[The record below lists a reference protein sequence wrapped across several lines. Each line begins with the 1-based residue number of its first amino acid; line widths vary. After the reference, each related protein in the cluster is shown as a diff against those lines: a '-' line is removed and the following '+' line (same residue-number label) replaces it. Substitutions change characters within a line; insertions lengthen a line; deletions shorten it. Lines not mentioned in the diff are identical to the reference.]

1 MVVYNLNVNG
11 IRLHP
16 AEADPPLVVYPNAIL
31 PQPIAGQGFEPV
43 SRNRA
48 QIGEFPSGMNVVQL
62 PLCHRSDALELPA
75 ELASKHLLG
84 FFVPERPNQ
93 VPGYYCAAFNAIRYM
108 AAFLGAGLDRGQVT
122 EKTRL
127 GRDE

>member
-16 AEADPPLVVYPNAIL
+16 AEADPPLVLDLNAVL
-31 PQPIAGQGFEPV
+31 SQPITGQGFEAV

-108 AAFLGAGLDRGQVT
+108 AAFLGARLDRGQVT
-122 EKTRL
+122 AGTSVRR
-127 GRDE
+127 G

>member
-1 MVVYNLNVNG
+1 MPSKTKTMPPIPPGASRRGELAASSWSLWGSAMSSMVVYNLNVNG
-11 IRLHP
+11 IGLHP

-75 ELASKHLLG
+75 ELASKHL
-84 FFVPERPNQ
+84 
-93 VPGYYCAAFNAIRYM
+93 
-108 AAFLGAGLDRGQVT
+108 
-122 EKTRL
+122 
-127 GRDE
+127 